1 MLFRSALA
9 VRRSKRQLS
18 GDKDY
23 AALAG
28 IKIKRR
34 RESGEGAAVIS
45 VTKVK
50 EGSSLDGAVVA

>member
-1 MLFRSALA
+1 LA
-9 VRRSKRQLS
+9 VRRSKRELS

-45 VTKVK
+45 VTEVK
-50 EGSSLDGAVVA
+50 EGSSCDRAVVA